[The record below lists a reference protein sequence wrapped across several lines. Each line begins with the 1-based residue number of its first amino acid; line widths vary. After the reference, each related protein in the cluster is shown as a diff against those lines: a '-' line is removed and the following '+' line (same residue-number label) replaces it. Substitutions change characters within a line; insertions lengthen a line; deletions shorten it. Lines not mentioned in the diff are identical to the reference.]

1 MSGAAG
7 SPQRAYRAACPNCG
21 APVDFRSAA
30 SALAV
35 CSFCRSTLVRE
46 GEALRRIGQSAELFD
61 DHSPLQIGSAGRW
74 QGAAFTLVGRLQ
86 LRYGGGV
93 WNEWH
98 ALFDSGKSG
107 WLSEDNGRH
116 VMAFDVASDMAFGA
130 PAQPGV
136 GARAD
141 AGAAPAE
148 PLPSAES
155 LRVGAAVLLGGQ
167 RWEVASITRVQVH
180 AAQGELPGTP
190 PLQGEYTVADLR
202 NARGEV
208 GTLDYADP
216 ARPAWSVGREVELAD
231 LALSGLAG
239 PAEKTLGARGV
250 ECPSCGA
257 AIEVRLAS
265 TQSLACP
272 QCRAVVDLSQGVG
285 ADLAHYAQ
293 DTPGEGAE
301 HAAPLL
307 PLGATGTLALGP
319 GGPLPWQVVGY
330 VERCTIPGT
339 VADDDGEQYFWR
351 EYLLYHRVAGF
362 AFVVDAEDG
371 WSWARPITGVPELRG
386 DAARYRGEH
395 YRLRERYASRITYVL
410 GEFYWRLERGARTEH
425 ADYGGPGGRRLN
437 REQTAAGGDAELTWS
452 SGAPLKAEL
461 LLSAFRLGNERL
473 AALKR
478 DVSPLSS
485 PGGSSSPIAVFFL
498 ALLVLAMV
506 FSLARCSDD
515 DERCDEVKR
524 LYGESSNEFRQC
536 EQARASGAS
545 ARGYGG
551 SYGGFS
557 TGGGGHK

>member
-1 MSGAAG
+1 MPGAAG

-86 LRYGGGV
+86 LRYAGGV

-116 VMAFDVASDMAFGA
+116 VMAFDVPAGA
-130 PAQPGV
+130 PVPTGD
-136 GARAD
+136 GARSD
-141 AGAAPAE
+141 AGSRPADSLPPAA
-148 PLPSAES
+148 S
-155 LRVGAAVLLGGQ
+155 LRVGAAVLIGGQ
-167 RWEVASITRVQVH
+167 RWEVASLTRVRVH
-180 AAQGELPGTP
+180 AAQGELPGGTP
-190 PLQGEYTVADLR
+190 TAGEHLRADLR
-202 NARGEV
+202 NTSGEV
-208 GTLDYADP
+208 GTLDDADP

-231 LALSGLAG
+231 LALSGLTG

-257 AIEVRLAS
+257 AIEVQLAS

-272 QCRAVVDLSQGVG
+272 QCRAVVDLSQGIG

-319 GGPLPWQVVGY
+319 GGPRLWQVVGY

-371 WSWARPITGVPELRG
+371 WSWARPITGVPELQADG
-386 DAARYRGEH
+386 ARYRGEF

-461 LLSAFRLGNERL
+461 LLSAFRLGQDRL

-485 PGGSSSPIAVFFL
+485 SGGSPIATFFVV
-498 ALLVLAMV
+498 LLVLSLMFA
-506 FSLARCSDD
+506 LARCSDD
-515 DERCDEVKR
+515 DDGRCDEARRV
-524 LYGESSNEFRQC
+524 YGESSNEFRQC
-536 EQARASGAS
+536 EQARASGGS
-545 ARGYGG
+545 TRGYGG